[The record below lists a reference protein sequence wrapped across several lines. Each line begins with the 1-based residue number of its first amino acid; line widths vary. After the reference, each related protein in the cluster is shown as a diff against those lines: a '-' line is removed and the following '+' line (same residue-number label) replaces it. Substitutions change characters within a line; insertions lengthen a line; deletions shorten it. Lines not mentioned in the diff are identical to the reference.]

1 MVELNEDFLLPDGR
15 KAEIFSLQNDAGH
28 ELAVTNFGGII
39 HRWLAPDRSGK
50 REDVLLGCAEWQDYT
65 QTHPY
70 FGAIVGRYAN
80 RIGQAK
86 FLLDGREIRVSP
98 NFPPHQL
105 HGGFVGFDKKLWQ
118 ATQADTPA
126 GPSLQLSTLSED
138 GEEGYPGTLEVKVT
152 YTLMQCGELLI
163 EYQAMSDKDT
173 VINLTSHP
181 YFNLSGGLQPDILQH
196 EAQIFADSV
205 TETDHDIIPTGLFVD
220 IRNTPLDFRRRKPI
234 GRDIEAGEASM
245 QIAAGYDH
253 NYILGQHAWTEAV
266 AIVEEAV
273 SGRRLSVFTD
283 QPGLQFYTGNW
294 LAGVMGKSGMYCKHA
309 GFCLETQ
316 HFPDSPNHEEFPSTL
331 LRAGELWQSK
341 TCYKIDLMTDGPVRL
356 SF

>member
-1 MVELNEDFLLPDGR
+1 
-15 KAEIFSLQNDAGH
+15 
-28 ELAVTNFGGII
+28 
-39 HRWLAPDRSGK
+39 
-50 REDVLLGCAEWQDYT
+50 LLGCADWPDYAES
-65 QTHPY
+65 HPY

-86 FLLDGREIRVSP
+86 FLLHGHEIQVSP

-118 ATQADTPA
+118 AVQTESSVGQ
-126 GPSLQLSTLSED
+126 SLQLITTSED
-138 GEEGYPGTLEVKVT
+138 GEEGYPGTLQVKVT
-152 YTLMQCGELLI
+152 YTLTPGGELLI
-163 EYQAMSDKDT
+163 EYEAFSDKDT

-181 YFNLSGGLQPDILQH
+181 YFNLSGGGQPDVLQH
-196 EAQIFADSV
+196 EAQIFADQV
-205 TETDHDIIPTGLFVD
+205 TETDQDIIPTGQFVD
-220 IRNTPLDFRRRKPI
+220 IHNSPLDFTLRKFI
-234 GRDIEAGEASM
+234 GRDIHAEEPSM
-245 QIAAGYDH
+245 EIAAGYDH
-253 NYILGQHAWTEAV
+253 NYILRQHAWGEAV

-283 QPGLQFYTGNW
+283 QPGMQFYTGNW
-294 LAGVMGKSGMYCKHA
+294 LGGVTGKSGMYGKYA

-331 LRAGELWQSK
+331 LRAGELWRSK
-341 TCYKIDLMTDGPVRL
+341 TCYKIDLVTDGPVRL